1 MFRSTPK
8 PGFAVANF
16 TTLISRGTEVVGDV
30 RFKGA
35 LEIEGKVFGNLYA
48 DDAQAQVRVC
58 ESGLV
63 RGEIHVPRV
72 VINGAVEGNVHSSNH
87 VELAAKARVS
97 GDVFYRLVEVVM
109 GAELNGAMHHVPAE
123 EALQKQLPGQVAAAE
138 REGAI
143 LD

>member
-1 MFRSTPK
+1 MFRSKPK
-8 PGFAVANF
+8 TGFAMTNL
-16 TTLISRGTEVVGDV
+16 TTLISQGTEVVGDL
-30 RFKGA
+30 RFRGA

-72 VINGAVEGNVHSSNH
+72 VINGTVEGDVHSSDH
-87 VELAAKARVS
+87 VELAAKARVN

-109 GAELNGAMHHVPAE
+109 GAELNGAMHHVPSE
-123 EALQKQLPGQVAAAE
+123 EVVQKQLPGQVAAE